1 MSGIQTAHT
10 VLAEALQLD
19 TLYWPIAHVEQF
31 VQAVDPAGEN
41 CPAAQAV
48 QALAGATAN
57 VPAGQDVQALAPSGA
72 NQPDKHVVQLLD
84 PTGAA
89 RPIPQSSQDIAP
101 RVFAGNEYLPAVHTS
116 QVVFLPNTLEAVPS
130 SHRLQSRSVVLEQA
144 IQPGNRLYLPAEHR
158 MHGPP
163 AGPHL
168 PLMHEQFRRSQASGG
183 EKVPSGHV
191 ASNPE

>member
-1 MSGIQTAHT
+1 MH
-10 VLAEALQLD
+10 
-19 TLYWPIAHVEQF
+19 
-31 VQAVDPAGEN
+31 AVAPASEN

-57 VPAGQDVQALAPSGA
+57 VPAGQDVQVLAPRGA

-84 PTGAA
+84 PAGAA
-89 RPIPQSSQDIAP
+89 RPTPQSSQVLAP
-101 RVFAGNEYLPAVHTS
+101 LVFSGKENFPAVQIS
-116 QVVFLPNTLEAVPS
+116 QVVFLPKTLEAVPS

-144 IQPGNRLYLPAEHR
+144 LHPGKRLYLPAEHR

-163 AGPHL
+163 AGPHR
-168 PLMHEQFRRSQASGG
+168 PLMHEQFRRSQDSGG

-191 ASNPE
+191 AFSPE